1 MRTVAFFGARGGME
15 RAFLVYHL
23 AWMLADA
30 GQDVVAADLDPQ
42 AHLTGLFVDD
52 ESLERLWEGGDP
64 STVYGALEPLLA
76 GNGDIAAPRTER
88 PYPGLDLVVGDLRLA
103 AVERDLARLW
113 FACRSDE
120 PGAPRLASGLWRLLR
135 LAAAEA
141 EAELVL
147 VDVGPGLGP
156 LNRAALVAADYVV
169 VPLAPD
175 PYSLRGL
182 GDLGAA
188 LRDWRQEWAERR
200 DHNPTEAP
208 AELPIGELR
217 PIGYVVMLHAIRPD
231 RPVWAYRRWMDR
243 IPGAY
248 AEAVG
253 GQPPREDRTI
263 DGDPNCLAVLEPF
276 RILKPMALDARK
288 PMFALKPGDGAYG
301 DHTTLVRDCY
311 RAFRALADTILRRTQ
326 TA

>member
-23 AWMLADA
+23 AWMLAD
-30 GQDVVAADLDPQ
+30 GGHDVVAADLDPQ
-42 AHLTGLFVDD
+42 AHLTGLFVDE
-52 ESLERLWEGGDP
+52 ESLERLWEGGDR
-64 STVYGALEPLLA
+64 STVCGALEPLLE
-76 GNGDIAAPRTER
+76 GRVDLAAPRTER

-103 AVERDLARLW
+103 TIEGDMARLW
-113 FACRSDE
+113 SACPNDE
-120 PGAPRLASGLWRLLR
+120 PGALRLVSGLWRLFR

-141 EAELVL
+141 QAELVL

-182 GDLGAA
+182 GDLGSA
-188 LRDWRQEWAERR
+188 LRDWRREWAERR
-200 DHNPTEAP
+200 DHDP
-208 AELPIGELR
+208 AELPMGEMR

-231 RPVWAYRRWMDR
+231 RPVWAYRRWMAR

-253 GQPPREDRTI
+253 ERSPREDRTI
-263 DGDPNCLAVLEPF
+263 HGDPDCLAVLEPF
-276 RILKPMALDARK
+276 RILMPMALDARK

-311 RAFRALADTILRRTQ
+311 RDFRALADTILRRTQ